1 MKRIII
7 IILCLI
13 CCVPVKTVYGAGTL
27 YPIEIWENRQDGKK
41 EVVKTYELS
50 DEESPDDIPKDSFEW
65 SGWRYELADIIK
77 KEIPN
82 TEVKEEAQVLE
93 LESKTNEMETV
104 LKLLPNS
111 VDYETEDGYI
121 GILSLDTDSIIIEN
135 AGTVKSSYT
144 VTEKKEYQNLSAND
158 TSLLPKTIIVD
169 GRALTLSSVTWNPS
183 SQTIDG
189 SKIPVSYNATAVYT
203 GVASKT
209 SVSGYLVK
217 AEYKGSVSRTTKGKT
232 LYTAYF
238 IGTKLLEPTAV
249 PTPALK
255 EPMEVDSKQ
264 SRFDYKNLIIIGLAA
279 TLLFGGFIFYK
290 EKRKGVSKS

>member
-1 MKRIII
+1 M
-7 IILCLI
+7 
-13 CCVPVKTVYGAGTL
+13 PVKTVYGAGTL
-27 YPIEIWENRQDGKK
+27 FPVDIWESGQDGKK

-65 SGWRYELADIIK
+65 SGWRYELVDIIK
-77 KEIPN
+77 KEIPS
-82 TEVKEEAQVLE
+82 TEVKEETQVLE

-111 VDYETEDGYI
+111 MDYESEDGYI
-121 GILSLDTDSIIIEN
+121 GIIILDVDSIIIEN

-144 VTEKKEYQNLSAND
+144 VTEKKEYKNLSAND
-158 TSLLPKTIIVD
+158 TSLLPKTITVD
-169 GRALTLSSVTWNPS
+169 GRTLTLSSVTWNPS
-183 SQTIDG
+183 NQTIDE

-203 GVASKT
+203 GTASKT

-238 IGTKLLEPTAV
+238 IGTELLEPIAV
-249 PTPALK
+249 PTLVLK
-255 EPMEVDSKQ
+255 EPVAIDSKQ
-264 SRFDYKNLIIIGLAA
+264 SRFEYKNLIIIGLVAA
-279 TLLFGGFIFYK
+279 LLSVGFIFYK
-290 EKRKGVSKS
+290 EKRKGVSK